1 MTYFQINFGSLGFRR
16 FGFFQVSCV
25 EPCYVVFFVHF
36 KTSLHHLQ
44 SFTRTCETFS
54 GLQNVNLIFF
64 FFSFWVNS
72 SFKSGTKQMETR
84 RDTWLWWWTALRSWW
99 WGVSA
104 GVSACTAASPPQTS
118 WETNHTSNDLHSFVH
133 RITSYILKACGFV
146 SSLTASNTV

>member
-1 MTYFQINFGSLGFRR
+1 MSFQINFGSLGFRR
-16 FGFFQVSCV
+16 FGLFQVSCMLFFFYILKQV
-25 EPCYVVFFVHF
+25 SIIFRRLRERCEVF
-36 KTSLHHLQ
+36 
-44 SFTRTCETFS
+44 C
-54 GLQNVNLIFF
+54 GLQNVNLTFF
-64 FFSFWVNS
+64 FRFGWTLPLSLELNRSEAV
-72 SFKSGTKQMETR
+72 ETC
-84 RDTWLWWWTALRSWW
+84 RDTWLWWWTVLRSWW